1 MLLIYA
7 LFIDINCSSELKSVI
22 YLFISK
28 EKCLLLVSVDTDY
41 SRLITQLLT
50 TALLCVIFRY
60 NFNHFP
66 QRERIAS
73 MVNLKVLSFIAEY
86 VMLDYN
92 KTYFHI

>member
-1 MLLIYA
+1 MIYA

-50 TALLCVIFRY
+50 TVLLCVIFRY

-66 QRERIAS
+66 QHERVAS
-73 MVNLKVLSFIAEY
+73 MVNLKVLSFIAE
-86 VMLDYN
+86 
-92 KTYFHI
+92 